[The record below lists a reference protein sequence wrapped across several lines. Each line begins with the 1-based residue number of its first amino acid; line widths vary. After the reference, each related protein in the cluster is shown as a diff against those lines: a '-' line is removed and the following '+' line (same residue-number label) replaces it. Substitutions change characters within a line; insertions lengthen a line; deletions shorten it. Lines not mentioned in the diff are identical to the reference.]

1 MTDAKRA
8 TAIHEAGHAVAAWR
22 QDLDFTTIS
31 IVPDDDS
38 LGRVAMG
45 ALPDGFAPE
54 SEITLEDR
62 DLIER
67 KAVVSLAGDAAER
80 HYLEQVGAQVDD
92 ALLAD
97 QATHDFASAVN
108 ITSYLFDHDDVHQA
122 HLDYMVVR
130 ARVLVEANWH
140 VIEALA
146 DAVTE
151 AGSLTWPQAEP
162 IVRAAYLRTDVKPA
176 GTD

>member
-1 MTDAKRA
+1 MAL
-8 TAIHEAGHAVAAWR
+8 AGHAVAAWR
-22 QDLDFTTIS
+22 QDLEFTTIS
-31 IVPDDDS
+31 IVPDDYT

-45 ALPDGFAPE
+45 ALPYGFAPDI
-54 SEITLEDR
+54 EITLEDR

-80 HYLEQVGAQVDD
+80 HYLEQAGARVDD
-92 ALLAD
+92 VLLAD
-97 QATHDFASAVN
+97 QAAHDFASAAN
-108 ITSYLFDHDDVHQA
+108 ITSYLCGRGNEHNA
-122 HLDYMVVR
+122 YLEYLVVR

-151 AGSLTWPQAEP
+151 AGSLTWQQAEP
-162 IVRAAYLRTDVKPA
+162 IVGAAYLRPDVKPA
-176 GTD
+176 GTG